1 MLASDVY
8 KRIRFAAAGADL
20 PPETSVQDM
29 ANEAGTFLS
38 GMVGWKYLQ
47 GRRMAVDII
56 ADQEHIE
63 LPDDFQTLEDV
74 RTRNHTVSIV
84 WLGTGRSQ
92 NELEVFDVTPYSLAV
107 TVQYAVIPD
116 DSQGVRVDK
125 RGAVPILRTSPVPD
139 TSFLASVLIAYQA
152 GWTTLRDDNDTVVLP
167 DFMQPLYLEVAA
179 EYALGVIN
187 RESIDVN
194 SRMARIQGGPLFF
207 QARKVDGNIQPT
219 TGTVRNGTGW
229 PDTTILADPNLFSD
243 VSYVNGS

>member
-1 MLASDVY
+1 MLAADIY
-8 KRIRFAAAGADL
+8 KRIRFAADGADL

-29 ANEAGTFLS
+29 ANEAGTLLS
-38 GMVGWKYLQ
+38 GLWGWRYLQ

-63 LPDDFQTLEDV
+63 LPDDFMTLEDV

-107 TVQYAVIPD
+107 TVQWATVDPLT
-116 DSQGVRVDK
+116 SRGVRTDK
-125 RGAVPILRTSPVPD
+125 TGAIPILRTSPVPD
-139 TSFLASVLIAYQA
+139 TDFLASVLVAYQA
-152 GWTTLRDDNDTVVLP
+152 GWTRISDDNDTVILP
-167 DFMQPLYLEVAA
+167 DFMFPLYLEVSA

-187 RESIDVN
+187 RETMDVN
-194 SRMARIQGGPLFF
+194 MRMARIAAGPLFS
-207 QARKVDGNIQPT
+207 QARRIDSNIQPT
-219 TGTVRNGTGW
+219 TGTVRNGVGW

-243 VSYVNGS
+243 VSFI